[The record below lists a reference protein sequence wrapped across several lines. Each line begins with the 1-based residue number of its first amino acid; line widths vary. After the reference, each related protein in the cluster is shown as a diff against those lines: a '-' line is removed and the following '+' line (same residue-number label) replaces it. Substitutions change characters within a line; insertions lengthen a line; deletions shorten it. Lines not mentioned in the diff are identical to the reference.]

1 MPTGSYRILWSTANR
16 KQPFIDRHDKVLTR
30 RSNQGYLPSF
40 AGQNPAPI
48 VAGWSIPEDQ
58 DLGFVLPEAYTD
70 PNVICHK
77 GATPGQASI
86 EVAAG
91 GSVQLQWNTWPDTH
105 HGPVIDYLAN
115 CNGECTTVDKT
126 TLKFNKIDEKG
137 LISWDSQPG
146 HWATDELL
154 AAGKTWT
161 AQIPQSVAPGN
172 YVLRH
177 ELIGLH
183 EANRDN
189 GAQNYPQCINLKI
202 TGSGTDGLAS
212 GTLGTAL
219 YTPTDPGI
227 KVDIYNRL
235 DSYQIPGPA
244 LYNGASDRANGSNA
258 TMKCRRMHSRDISR
272 GA

>member
-1 MPTGSYRILWSTANR
+1 M
-16 KQPFIDRHDKVLTR
+16 
-30 RSNQGYLPSF
+30 
-40 AGQNPAPI
+40 
-48 VAGWSIPEDQ
+48 
-58 DLGFVLPEAYTD
+58 
-70 PNVICHK
+70 
-77 GATPGQASI
+77 
-86 EVAAG
+86 
-91 GSVQLQWNTWPDTH
+91 
-105 HGPVIDYLAN
+105 
-115 CNGECTTVDKT
+115 DKT

-137 LISWDSQPG
+137 LVSWDAQPG

-161 AQIPQSVAPGN
+161 VQIPQSVAPGN

-183 EANRDN
+183 EGNRDN

-227 KVDIYNRL
+227 KVDIYNKL
-235 DSYQIPGPA
+235 DYYQIPGPA
-244 LYNGASDRANGSNA
+244 LYNGASSGGNTSDG
-258 TMKCRRMHSRDISR
+258 TMMCKRMHPRDISR
-272 GA
+272 AA